1 MAIPH
6 ADDVAGF
13 TALRP
18 NKDNEP
24 AIEPACRDVPR
35 LAVSEMRILARCH
48 SAGKNPRRIGEIK
61 SSLGERFV
69 PLRGVEG
76 NLQDIICNA
85 K

>member
-18 NKDNEP
+18 NKDHEP
-24 AIEPACRDVPR
+24 AIEPARRDVPR
-35 LAVSEMRILARCH
+35 LAVRQTRILARCH
-48 SAGKNPRRIGEIK
+48 PAGKNPRRIGEIE
-61 SSLGERFV
+61 SSLGERPI
-69 PLRGVEG
+69 PLRRVEG
-76 NLQDIICNA
+76 DFQDIICNA